1 MLNLL
6 SELLLLLLLWVLG
19 LVYLYPIIQLS
30 ARVFMID
37 SKKMWKIQKRF
48 ERIIKGTKLLFEVI
62 KALII
67 EKKIKFSKFNLID
80 ILP

>member
-6 SELLLLLLLWVLG
+6 SELLLLLLWILG

>member
-37 SKKMWKIQKRF
+37 SKKM
-48 ERIIKGTKLLFEVI
+48 
-62 KALII
+62 
-67 EKKIKFSKFNLID
+67 
-80 ILP
+80 